1 MRSVDETARTRAH
14 KQSTSRVVESGAAE
28 TREATASRATMA
40 IQAESGEET
49 GTDKR
54 ETRAEVESVKHP
66 LKGRLE
72 ELVHPGECERV
83 SDKHGLGYM
92 ASIDYAELQLKQKQ
106 RQRRC
111 PLCCKWK
118 WADES
123 CNLMREELAR
133 SEKK

>member
-1 MRSVDETARTRAH
+1 MVGAASTETRKATARRA
-14 KQSTSRVVESGAAE
+14 RVAIEAE
-28 TREATASRATMA
+28 
-40 IQAESGEET
+40 IGKKT

-54 ETRAEVESVKHP
+54 ETREEVESVKHP

-118 WADES
+118 WADEA

-133 SEKK
+133 SQKK

>member
-1 MRSVDETARTRAH
+1 MV
-14 KQSTSRVVESGAAE
+14 GAATE
-28 TREATASRATMA
+28 TRKATAICSAVAGRAA
-40 IQAESGEET
+40 SGEKND
-49 GTDKR
+49 TDKR

-118 WADES
+118 WADEA

-133 SEKK
+133 SQKK